1 MTETEVTQP
10 SIFEEL
16 EQERVYNYASTG
28 QRFVNF
34 LIDTVILCNVYAAVA
49 GALIAMVMV
58 LMEIDAMSTAM
69 FDDSATSTV
78 LSYLVGAL
86 CIVLTYTLIEGATK
100 GRTLGKLITK
110 TEALREDGTA
120 ITFKDAWMRAWCRV
134 VPFETFS
141 GLSGYPWHDKWTKTI
156 VVKKR

>member
-1 MTETEVTQP
+1 MEITEP

-28 QRFVNF
+28 QRFLHF
-34 LIDTVILCNVYAAVA
+34 IIDTVILCNVYAALA
-49 GALIAMVMV
+49 GAAISIVM
-58 LMEIDAMSTAM
+58 LMMGIDPMSTAM
-69 FDDSATSTV
+69 FDDSATSKV

-86 CIVLTYTLIEGATK
+86 CIVLSYTFIEGATK
-100 GRTLGKLITK
+100 GRTLGKLITG
-110 TEALREDGTA
+110 TEVLREDGTT

-134 VPFETFS
+134 VPLETFS

-156 VVKKR
+156 VVKKRK